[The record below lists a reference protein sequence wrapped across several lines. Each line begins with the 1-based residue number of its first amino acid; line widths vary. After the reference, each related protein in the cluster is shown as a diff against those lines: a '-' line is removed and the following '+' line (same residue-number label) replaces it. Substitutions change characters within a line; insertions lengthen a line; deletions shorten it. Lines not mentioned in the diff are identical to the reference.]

1 MNNTRGKRLNPT
13 ITTYTGRTFNLLEP
27 DPDDICIEDIAH
39 ALSNLCRFTGHVR
52 RFYSVAQH
60 SHVVSRLVPH
70 DIAFMAL
77 MHDASEAYISDIST
91 PLKHQL
97 HDYKQIE
104 TRIELAINVKFNLG
118 AETETKRLIKQ
129 ADLIALATERRDL
142 MPRVEEE
149 DEWTPLKDVRPMRE
163 ALHPVDP
170 DTAKALFMQRAWE
183 LM

>member
-1 MNNTRGKRLNPT
+1 MNPT

-27 DPDDICIEDIAH
+27 DPDEICIEDIAH

-60 SHVVSRLVPH
+60 SHIVSRLVPS

-77 MHDASEAYISDIST
+77 MHDASEAYIADIST

-104 TRIELAINVKFNLG
+104 TRIELAIQVKFNLNAEG
-118 AETETKRLIKQ
+118 ATKRLIKQ

-142 MPRVEEE
+142 MPRVEG
-149 DEWTPLKDVRPMRE
+149 DEWDLLNGIRPMRD